1 MNAKKHKKGVG
12 MLKLAKW
19 ILDKLPKVDLKVILD
34 WLWETFVDEKEW
46 VDYVCDRLAIL
57 AKKTENDM
65 DDDFVEGLRQ
75 TLYQL
80 FKIQ

>member
-1 MNAKKHKKGVG
+1 